1 MGLFDKLLKE
11 GADAL
16 KEAVSEENR
25 EKANALFGALKETLE
40 EHTDELKTFVGEM
53 KAEAE
58 KAKEKAREEEAARE
72 KLYETVEDGK
82 TCRQRILEILAA
94 EFPQYTVKEQV
105 SPTTI
110 GGTGKF
116 MDYSIVVYDGDAPKL
131 IMMLIGKTTTAHREY
146 RWSRQEAEKN
156 GYAFINF
163 VEHYPNNPEYISTR
177 LHKYL

>member
-40 EHTDELKTFVGEM
+40 EHTDDLKTFVGEM

-58 KAKEKAREEEAARE
+58 KAKEKAREEEAVKE

-94 EFPQYTVKEQV
+94 EFPQ
-105 SPTTI
+105 
-110 GGTGKF
+110 
-116 MDYSIVVYDGDAPKL
+116 
-131 IMMLIGKTTTAHREY
+131 
-146 RWSRQEAEKN
+146 
-156 GYAFINF
+156 
-163 VEHYPNNPEYISTR
+163 
-177 LHKYL
+177 

>member
-1 MGLFDKLLKE
+1 MGLFDKLLKD

-16 KEAVSEENR
+16 KEVMSDENK
-25 EKANALFGALKETLE
+25 EKATALFGALKDTLE
-40 EHTDELKTFVGEM
+40 DHAEDLKTIVGEM

-58 KAKEKAREEEAARE
+58 KAREEEAVKE
-72 KLYETVEDGK
+72 KLYEPLEDGK
-82 TCRQRILEILAA
+82 TCRQRILEILET
-94 EFPQYTVKEQV
+94 EFPQYTVKEKV

-116 MDYSIVVYDGDAPKL
+116 MDYSIVVYDGETPKL
-131 IMMLIGKTTTAHREY
+131 MMMLIGKTTTAHREY

-163 VEHYPNNPEYISTR
+163 VEHYPNTPEYISTR

>member
-16 KEAVSEENR
+16 KEAMSEENK
-25 EKANALFGALKETLE
+25 EKANELFGALKSTLE
-40 EHTDELKTFVGEM
+40 EHADDLKSIVGEM

-58 KAKEKAREEEAARE
+58 KAKEEEAAKE
-72 KLYETVEDGK
+72 KLYEPVEDGK
-82 TCRQRILEILAA
+82 TCRERILETLAA
-94 EFPQYTVKEQV
+94 EFPQYTVKENV

-116 MDYSIVVYDGDAPKL
+116 MDYSIVVYDGDTPKL

-156 GYAFINF
+156 GYTFINF
-163 VEHYPNNPEYISTR
+163 VEHYPNTPEYISTR